1 MACVCGS
8 YQFAD
13 LALQVLDA
21 VQLPLA
27 TALGG
32 DAVFAASAYVVD
44 ELQLL
49 RVQLVHLDEDL
60 EVVAWQ
66 VGDVVHGEG

>member
-1 MACVCGS
+1 MAVTRS

-32 DAVFAASAYVVD
+32 DAVFAAATDVMD

-49 RVQLVHLDEDL
+49 
-60 EVVAWQ
+60 
-66 VGDVVHGEG
+66 

>member
-1 MACVCGS
+1 MCVSVCVYSACVCVVWPH
-8 YQFAD
+8 QFVN

-27 TALGG
+27 TALGS
-32 DAVFAASAYVVD
+32 DAVFAAAADVVY

-49 RVQLVHLDEDL
+49 
-60 EVVAWQ
+60 
-66 VGDVVHGEG
+66 